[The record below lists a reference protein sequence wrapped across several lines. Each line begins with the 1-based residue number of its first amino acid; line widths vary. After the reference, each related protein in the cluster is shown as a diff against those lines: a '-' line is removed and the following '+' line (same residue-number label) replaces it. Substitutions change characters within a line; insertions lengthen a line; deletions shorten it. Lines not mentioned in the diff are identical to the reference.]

1 MILRKTI
8 LFLYTYV
15 SVVAAKKEQ
24 RLNRLYCETYYEW
37 YVKCTMVVIVVV
49 QYNNKLLI
57 FTCVD
62 NRIGRERERERE
74 RGMEKLRDERIY
86 DVSDFY

>member
-1 MILRKTI
+1 
-8 LFLYTYV
+8 
-15 SVVAAKKEQ
+15 
-24 RLNRLYCETYYEW
+24 
-37 YVKCTMVVIVVV
+37 MVVIVVV
-49 QYNNKLLI
+49 QYNKLLI